1 VYWLELQ
8 QAFSRG
14 HSLLIYQHF
23 PRKPRKP
30 FVLYLV
36 HRLREELG
44 AFQVSCFLTAHMAF
58 FLVQQPGHAAAFR
71 AATAE
76 VTSAWRGQIDL
87 WVPGGDL

>member
-1 VYWLELQ
+1 
-8 QAFSRG
+8 
-14 HSLLIYQHF
+14 
-23 PRKPRKP
+23 
-30 FVLYLV
+30 
-36 HRLREELG
+36 
-44 AFQVSCFLTAHMAF
+44 MAF